1 MIDMSAT
8 VAGDGVGDGFA
19 LGANIE
25 DKDSGRV
32 WEARKLANGVI

>member
-1 MIDMSAT
+1 MIEISAT

-25 DKDSGRV
+25 DRDSGLV
-32 WEARKLANGVI
+32 WERRSPTNGVI